1 MLQTVVTCNAM
12 QYLANKRQFVQDT
25 DAWQTKRRFK
35 DNGKNLTIIF
45 KAMTFT
51 LTLCIHQQA
60 EKRYIYSKTL
70 EFFNAVEGR
79 RGIIKEL

>member
-35 DNGKNLTIIF
+35 TTVKFDNNLQGNDLHPHPLHSPTD
-45 KAMTFT
+45 
-51 LTLCIHQQA
+51 
-60 EKRYIYSKTL
+60 R
-70 EFFNAVEGR
+70 EGVH
-79 RGIIKEL
+79 LF